1 MPTVFVF
8 TETMYYRLTANA
20 ANTPPSKGAAM
31 NTQSCASAVPPSN
44 RAGASERAGLT
55 DVPVSGMQTIWISTS
70 VRPIAVSYTHLTLP
84 TT

>member
-20 ANTPPSKGAAM
+20 ANTPPNKEAAM
-31 NTQSCASAVPPSN
+31 NTRSCASAVPPSN

-55 DVPVSGMQTIWISTS
+55 DVPVSGMQTIYLINQKYDLL
-70 VRPIAVSYTHLTLP
+70 I
-84 TT
+84 